1 MPHRATTRL
10 ALVAPLLA
18 AGAGCS
24 IVNRIDACDP
34 LGDAEFTVNQVAV
47 DDQYT
52 SGPRAA
58 VALPRGLVALVWNSD
73 RRVAGRNGVAPNPG
87 VVYAGLREPDGTYRQ
102 AGSVR
107 VGDVEV
113 ARPEGQAT
121 WNPVIATGSAV
132 GSTVYVAWS
141 QSPLGGRTRVLVRPL
156 TDGLTALGAS
166 APTSFEISDPE
177 DSSDAMGTN
186 ATRPSI
192 GVTPDGT
199 RALVVYLVTRGNAVG
214 TVRCRPLSV
223 SFATNVHGR
232 LEPNPID
239 GSDAAGSLSAAGPVG
254 APIIARFDG
263 GFVVVWPDFTRGRW
277 QATWRF
283 LTRLGTPDEKRA
295 VESTELG
302 GLRAANVIPQLA
314 LDVDGDELVLAW
326 SRASSEMPLRQDIVV
341 QRLGRDLRPLGPERV
356 ANASAGDHNMPA
368 VVALPRGAAMVS
380 WDDDTRGTATTQ
392 VLARVF
398 DRAGNALFTA
408 ESCGTDPFALPGA
421 APGRHAMSALVR
433 VGGVVTGVWHD
444 GSERAPDA
452 FGLSVRGRA
461 FAVGALVPALR

>member
-1 MPHRATTRL
+1 MPARATPRP
-10 ALVAPLLA
+10 ALVAALLA

-73 RRVAGRNGVAPNPG
+73 RRVTSRNGVAPNPG

-121 WNPVIATGSAV
+121 WHPVIATGSAV
-132 GSTVYVAWS
+132 GSTVYVAWA
-141 QSPLGGRTRVLVRPL
+141 QSPLGGPSRVLVRPL

-166 APTSFEISDPE
+166 APTSFEISDPD
-177 DSSDAMGTN
+177 DSSAAMGTS
-186 ATRPSI
+186 ATRPS
-192 GVTPDGT
+192 VAVSADGT
-199 RALVVYLVTRGNAVG
+199 RALVVYLVVRGTAG
-214 TVRCRPLSV
+214 RTVRYRPLTV
-223 SFATNVHGR
+223 SFATNIHGR
-232 LEPNPID
+232 LEPDPLT
-239 GSDAAGSLSAAGPVG
+239 GREGAGSLSPEGPVG
-254 APIIARFDG
+254 LPIIARLGD

-283 LTRLGTPDEKRA
+283 LGRLGDADESRA
-295 VESTELG
+295 VVSTELG
-302 GLRAANVIPQLA
+302 GLRDANVLPQLA

-326 SRASSEMPLRQDIVV
+326 TRASSASPLRQDVVV
-341 QRLGRDLRPLGPERV
+341 QRLARDLRPLSPERV
-356 ANASAGDHNMPA
+356 ANASTGDHNTPA
-368 VVALPRGAAMVS
+368 VVALPRGAVMVS

-408 ESCGTDPFALPGA
+408 EACGTEPFALPGA

-433 VGGVVTGVWHD
+433 VGGVVAGVWHD

-452 FGLSVRGRA
+452 FGLSVRGRS